1 MVNTCNIKHFSS
13 IQFSSIQV
21 YAECCVP
28 SQVPSQEVSHRP
40 KQKLCPHQA
49 LPPHPP
55 VLGTSALLSVSS
67 VRLVHAPG
75 ELGSHRVPGG
85 ARVACGPQGSP
96 GLQLVSEPPSLG
108 GWTVS
113 CDVDGP
119 HSLLCLSPDRRWDS
133 FRLSLV

>member
-1 MVNTCNIKHFSS
+1 MHNVVYHLKFHLRKCLIVPNRNSVPIKHS
-13 IQFSSIQV
+13 
-21 YAECCVP
+21 
-28 SQVPSQEVSHRP
+28 
-40 KQKLCPHQA
+40 

-75 ELGSHRVPGG
+75 ELGSHRVPDR

-96 GLQLVSEPPSLG
+96 GLQLMSEPPSLG

-113 CDVDGP
+113 CDVDGL
-119 HSLLCLSPDRRWDS
+119 HSLLCLSPDRCWDS
-133 FRLSLV
+133 FCLSLV